1 MSHIIIGSGITGL
14 YTAYKL
20 IKKKKI
26 KSENILI
33 FEKSNRIGGRIYT
46 YENDNFKYSVGAG
59 RLGKKHKYVMKL
71 LKDFNLEN
79 EIIDIKK
86 DKLYFIDNILMNEKE
101 LLKYYNSKFK
111 SLNDLWKYALTT
123 KTNINTK
130 VINLHNYFSTI
141 LSTSDVK
148 ILQKSLN
155 YISEMYDMN
164 AYNALNTLKKDFD
177 VENNDFFILKSG
189 LHIICDKLY
198 EYLIK
203 NKVSI
208 NLNSDL
214 KDIDN
219 KKKIVYI
226 NNKNYKY
233 NKLYLT
239 IKKNDYLQINFFKQY
254 HDIFNSVSDG
264 NLLRIYAKYKNVWF
278 KNIPKILT
286 DNKLQFIIPIDY
298 DNGLIQISYSDS
310 YNANFWNNL
319 ENENIVKIQLNKM
332 LKEIFPNKNIE
343 DPEWITMHYWKAGV
357 HFWNTGIYSKDIQKK
372 FNNIFKKD
380 NIYILGETYCNRQA
394 WIDGALETVE
404 LNL

>member
-26 KSENILI
+26 KPENILI

-101 LLKYYNSKFK
+101 LLKYYDSKFK

-130 VINLHNYFSTI
+130 EINLHNYFSTI

-208 NLNSDL
+208 NLNNDL

-233 NKLYLT
+233 DKVYLT
-239 IKKNDYLQINFFKQY
+239 IKRNDYLQINFFKQY

-357 HFWNTGIYSKDIQKK
+357 HFWNTGIYSKDIQNK

>member
-26 KSENILI
+26 KPENILI

-101 LLKYYNSKFK
+101 LLKYYDSKFK

-123 KTNINTK
+123 KININTK
-130 VINLHNYFSTI
+130 EINLHNYLSTI

-208 NLNSDL
+208 NLNSNL
-214 KDIDN
+214 EDIDN
-219 KKKIVYI
+219 KKNIVYI

-233 NKLYLT
+233 DKLYLT
-239 IKKNDYLQINFFKQY
+239 IKRNDYLQINFFKQY

-319 ENENIVKIQLNKM
+319 ENENMVKIQLNKM

-357 HFWNTGIYSKDIQKK
+357 HFWNTGIYSKDIQNK
-372 FNNIFKKD
+372 FNNIFKKN

>member
-1 MSHIIIGSGITGL
+1 
-14 YTAYKL
+14 
-20 IKKKKI
+20 
-26 KSENILI
+26 LI
-33 FEKSNRIGGRIYT
+33 FEKLNRIGGRIYT

-101 LLKYYNSKFK
+101 LLKYYDSKFK

-130 VINLHNYFSTI
+130 EINLHNYFSTI

-233 NKLYLT
+233 DKLYLT

-357 HFWNTGIYSKDIQKK
+357 HFWNTGTYSKDIQNK

>member
-26 KSENILI
+26 KPENILI

-130 VINLHNYFSTI
+130 EINLHNYFSTI

-233 NKLYLT
+233 DKVYLT
-239 IKKNDYLQINFFKQY
+239 IKRNDYLQINFFKQY

-357 HFWNTGIYSKDIQKK
+357 HFWNTGIYSKDIQNK

>member
-1 MSHIIIGSGITGL
+1 
-14 YTAYKL
+14 
-20 IKKKKI
+20 
-26 KSENILI
+26 LI
-33 FEKSNRIGGRIYT
+33 FEKLNRIGGRIYT

-130 VINLHNYFSTI
+130 EINLHNYFSTI

-233 NKLYLT
+233 DKLYLT
-239 IKKNDYLQINFFKQY
+239 IKRNDYLQINFFKQY

-357 HFWNTGIYSKDIQKK
+357 HFWNTGIYSKDIQNT

>member
-26 KSENILI
+26 KPENILI

-130 VINLHNYFSTI
+130 EINLHNYFSTI

-208 NLNSDL
+208 NLNNDL

-226 NNKNYKY
+226 KNKNYKY
-233 NKLYLT
+233 DKVYLT
-239 IKKNDYLQINFFKQY
+239 IKRNDYLQINFFKQY

-357 HFWNTGIYSKDIQKK
+357 HFWNTGIYSKDIQNK

>member
-1 MSHIIIGSGITGL
+1 MSHVIIGSGITGL

-26 KSENILI
+26 KPENILI

-130 VINLHNYFSTI
+130 EINLHNYFSTI

-233 NKLYLT
+233 DKLYLT
-239 IKKNDYLQINFFKQY
+239 IKRNDYLQINFFKQY

-357 HFWNTGIYSKDIQKK
+357 HFWNTGIYSKDIQNT

>member
-1 MSHIIIGSGITGL
+1 M
-14 YTAYKL
+14 
-20 IKKKKI
+20 
-26 KSENILI
+26 I
-33 FEKSNRIGGRIYT
+33 FEKLNRIGGRIYT

-101 LLKYYNSKFK
+101 LLKYYDSKFK

-130 VINLHNYFSTI
+130 EINLHNYFSTI

-233 NKLYLT
+233 DKLYLT
-239 IKKNDYLQINFFKQY
+239 IKRNDYLQINFFKQY

-357 HFWNTGIYSKDIQKK
+357 HFWNTGIYSKDIQNT

>member
-26 KSENILI
+26 KPENILI

-130 VINLHNYFSTI
+130 EINLHNYFSTI

-208 NLNSDL
+208 NLNNDL

-233 NKLYLT
+233 DKVYLT
-239 IKKNDYLQINFFKQY
+239 IKRNDYLQINFFKQY

-357 HFWNTGIYSKDIQKK
+357 HFWNTGIYSKDIQNK